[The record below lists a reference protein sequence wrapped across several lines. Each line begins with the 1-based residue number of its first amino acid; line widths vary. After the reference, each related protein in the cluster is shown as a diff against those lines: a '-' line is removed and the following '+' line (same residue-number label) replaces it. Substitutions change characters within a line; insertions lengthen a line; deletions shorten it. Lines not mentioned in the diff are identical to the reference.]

1 MKKLFLFFVLLTITS
16 LGFAQETFE
25 IKGII
30 FNQSKQRVGDVKVE
44 NPRSGELVT
53 SDQWGTFS
61 IKVAV
66 GDSLFFKKGGFQD
79 AAKFI
84 STKQNLVIHLN
95 QGITLNEVTV
105 KEKSKAAEQK
115 EALDDY
121 RAKGVYFNGSPPLLF
136 SIFHPLSAIHELVSK
151 DAANAKRFSNYI
163 SRENAQTAVDIKFN
177 KRLILE
183 HTTIKEENVAE
194 FMYYYR
200 PSSEVVAKWN
210 QYDNIRYIQDSYKK
224 FVKEKSERDSLE
236 EIK

>member
-1 MKKLFLFFVLLTITS
+1 MKKLFLSFVLLVFAS
-16 LGFAQETFE
+16 LVFAQNTFE
-25 IKGII
+25 VKGII
-30 FNQSKQRVGDVKVE
+30 FNQSKQRVEGVKIE
-44 NPRSGELVT
+44 NQRNGRLAT

-61 IKVAV
+61 IEVAV
-66 GDSLFFKKGGFQD
+66 GDSLFFKKSGFQD
-79 AAKFI
+79 ATKFI
-84 STKQNLVIHLN
+84 ATQQNLVIYLN
-95 QGITLNEVTV
+95 QGITLNEVIV

-115 EALDDY
+115 DALNDY

-136 SIFHPLSAIHELVSK
+136 SLFHPLTAIHELVSK
-151 DAANAKRFSNYI
+151 DAANAKRFSSYI

-183 HTTIKEENVAE
+183 HTPIKEENVAE

-200 PSSEVVAKWN
+200 PTLDLVKKWN

-224 FVKEKSERDSLE
+224 FVQEKSERDNLE

>member
-1 MKKLFLFFVLLTITS
+1 MKKLFLSFVLLSITS
-16 LGFAQETFE
+16 FIFAQETFE
-25 IKGII
+25 VKGII
-30 FNQSKQRVGDVKVE
+30 FNQSKQRVASVNIE
-44 NPRSGELVT
+44 NQRNGRLAT

-61 IKVAV
+61 IEVAV
-66 GDSLFFKKGGFQD
+66 GDSLFFKKDGFQD

-84 STKQNLVIHLN
+84 STKQNLVIYLN
-95 QGITLNEVTV
+95 QGITLNEVIV

-121 RAKGVYFNGSPPLLF
+121 RAKGIYFNGNPPLLF

-151 DAANAKRFSNYI
+151 DAANAKRFGNYI
-163 SRENAQTAVDIKFN
+163 SRENAQSAVDIKFN

-183 HTTIKEENVAE
+183 HTSIKEENVAE

-200 PSSEVVAKWN
+200 PRPEMVAKWN

>member
-1 MKKLFLFFVLLTITS
+1 MKKLLLSFILLAVTP
-16 LGFAQETFE
+16 LAWAQEIFE
-25 IKGII
+25 VKGII
-30 FNQSKQRVGDVKVE
+30 FNQSKQRVGDVKIE
-44 NPRSGELVT
+44 NQRNGKSAT

-61 IKVAV
+61 IEVMV
-66 GDSLFFKKGGFQD
+66 GDSLFFKKEGFQD
-79 AAKFI
+79 AAKLI
-84 STKQNLVIHLN
+84 STKQNMVIYLN

-115 EALDDY
+115 EVLDDY
-121 RAKGVYFNGSPPLLF
+121 RAKGIHFNGSPPLLF

-163 SRENAQTAVDIKFN
+163 SRENAQTAVDVKFN

-200 PSSEVVAKWN
+200 PSPQVVAKWN